1 MINRQLD
8 PLRAFARDRAPTP
21 WRRVPHAVIVAGGKG
36 GVGTST
42 ASALLAIGAARAGRS
57 TLLVDAAAG
66 AASVVDVLGGH
77 APRTD
82 SAETE
87 LRTVAAH
94 LTLAFV
100 PPPHVLAAGE
110 RRAALRRLGGRYDDH
125 ELVVID
131 AGATCDGLFAALAAG
146 VGRLLAVST
155 PDRLSLI
162 ATYALIKSALG
173 RFPGL
178 PVSLLVNGCEPAEAA
193 AAFSY
198 LAGAAE
204 HFLATPV
211 TPAGSF
217 PADDQLRNAID
228 AGVSP
233 IDADGPAAHAA
244 GLLAELLLHAGPGRH
259 VRPVALHAK
268 T

>member
-1 MINRQLD
+1 MSNRQLD
-8 PLRAFARDRAPTP
+8 SLHAFTRDLAPSS
-21 WRRVPHAVIVAGGKG
+21 WRRVPHVVIVAGGKG
-36 GVGTST
+36 GVGVST
-42 ASALLAIGAARAGRS
+42 ASSLLAIGAARAGRS

-66 AASVVDVLGGH
+66 PASVVDVLGGH

-82 SAETE
+82 AAETE
-87 LRTVAAH
+87 LRTVAAR

-110 RRAALRRLGGRYDDH
+110 RRAALRRLGGRYDEH

-131 AGATCDGLFAALAAG
+131 AGATCEGMFAAIAAG
-146 VGRLLAVST
+146 AGRLLAVT
-155 PDRLSLI
+155 TVDRLSLI

-178 PVSLLVNGCEPAEAA
+178 PVSVLVNGCEPAQAA
-193 AAFSY
+193 AAFGHV
-198 LAGAAE
+198 ATAAE
-204 HFLATPV
+204 HFLSSPV
-211 TPAGSF
+211 TPAGSL

-259 VRPVALHAK
+259 VRPAALQAK
-268 T
+268 N

>member
-8 PLRAFARDRAPTP
+8 PLHTFTHGRPP
-21 WRRVPHAVIVAGGKG
+21 SSWRRVPHVVIVAGGKG
-36 GVGTST
+36 GVGAST
-42 ASALLAIGAARAGRS
+42 ASALLAIGAARAGRA

-66 AASVVDVLGGH
+66 PASVVDVLGAH

-82 SAETE
+82 AVETE

-110 RRAALRRLGGRYDDH
+110 RRAALRRLSGRYDEH

-131 AGATCDGLFAALAAG
+131 AGATCDGMFAALAAG
-146 VGRLLAVST
+146 AGRLLAVTNS
-155 PDRLSLI
+155 DRLSLI
-162 ATYALIKSALG
+162 ATYALIKTAFG

-178 PVSLLVNGCEPAEAA
+178 PVSVLVNGCEPAEAV
-193 AAFSY
+193 AAFGHI
-198 LAGAAE
+198 ATATE
-204 HFLATPV
+204 HFLATQV
-211 TPAGSF
+211 TPAGSI
-217 PADDQLRNAID
+217 PADDQLRNAIN

-244 GLLAELLLHAGPGRH
+244 GLLAELLLHAGPGRR
-259 VRPVALHAK
+259 VRPVALQAK